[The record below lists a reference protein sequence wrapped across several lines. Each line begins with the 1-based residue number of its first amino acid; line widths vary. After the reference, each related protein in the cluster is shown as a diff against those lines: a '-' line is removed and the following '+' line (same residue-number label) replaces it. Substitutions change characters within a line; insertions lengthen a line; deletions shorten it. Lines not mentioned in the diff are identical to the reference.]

1 MIALGLQ
8 NPNAPSSV
16 SYGGVM
22 TATSQSGVLEQEA
35 ALAKASLDAAHR
47 ANDRAPVQALS
58 GHIRRHWELAKDAK
72 KDVERDMLRAVRALR
87 GQYDPEKENQLKEQG
102 SSLIFMM
109 LFASKARQAKALLGD
124 VLLGAAD
131 DKPWSI
137 RPSPQSTL
145 PEDVVAQIMEGS
157 QQMVMQA
164 EMSGLPMSVDE
175 IRQLL
180 RDAKTRAEA
189 MIAEEAR
196 ARCQRAEKKVED
208 MLAEGGFTE
217 ALDAFLDDLMWAK
230 TAVLKGP
237 VVRRRGVLA
246 WAPGADGKF
255 EPTVTIESTPHWERV
270 DPLMAYPAPWSRD
283 VNDGFFIERHRLTSQ
298 ALNEMIGVEGYSED
312 AIRAVIK
319 EHGIGGL
326 HDWLSVDTERASAEG
341 RTSTSNDQESDLI
354 DALQYWGSAT
364 GKLLRE
370 WGMSAEEV
378 PDEDAVYAIEAWLV
392 GNWVIKSVINADPL
406 ARRPYY
412 IESYKRQP
420 GAFWGT
426 SLHDTMRDCED
437 MCNAAARALVNNV
450 AISSGP
456 QVWVNVDRVP
466 SGEDISQLFPWKIWQ
481 TTNDAMG
488 SSAAPMGFFQ
498 PASNAAELMGIY
510 EKFSQLADEYT
521 GVPRYMTGDGTAGG
535 AGRTASGMSMM
546 IGNAGKTIKSAV
558 SGIDL
563 RVIAPVISR
572 AYEFLMR
579 YVGDPDIK
587 GDLRVVARG
596 ALSLVA
602 KDSAQVRRN
611 EFLALALQSPVV
623 QQMIGPEGIAELLRA
638 TTRTLDLNSAD
649 IVPTTSELR
658 LKMAMM
664 AQAQAAAAAQN
675 PPQEGSAGPGRQ
687 AEKPPQRKELMN
699 GAPVTDN
706 FGA

>member
-8 NPNAPSSV
+8 NPNAPTSV

-157 QQMVMQA
+157 QQMVMHA

-230 TAVLKGP
+230 TAILKGP

-283 VNDGFFIERHRLTSQ
+283 ANDGFFIERHRLTSQ
-298 ALNEMIGVEGYSED
+298 SLNEMIGVEGYSED

-354 DALQYWGSAT
+354 DALQYWGSAI

-521 GVPRYMTGDGTAGG
+521 GVPRYMTGDGIAGG

-664 AQAQAAAAAQN
+664 AQAQAAAAQN

-699 GAPVTDN
+699 GAPATDN